1 MGIQDNLNN
10 AKDQVEQKTGK
21 DFDDPAQR
29 DEMKNQAQEQINNLR
44 NKNN

>member
-1 MGIQDNLNN
+1 MGIQDNLNK